1 MSKQNQHKPNVP
13 ELRFPEF
20 SGEWEEKRLGDYAYI
35 KGRLGWKGLKQ
46 EEYVESGYAHLIASK
61 HIKNG
66 YIMWSSTDQINEFR
80 YKESLEIGLEEN
92 DIIFSKDGSLGNP
105 AIIKE
110 MPKPATI
117 NSTMMLVRLDKELV
131 SPCFFYQILLSNQ
144 FQRLIHLK
152 VSGSSI
158 PHLFQADMKQFKFFS
173 PSLSEQKKIGEF
185 FSKIDRQIELEEKKL
200 ALLEEQKKG
209 YMQKIFSQELRFKDE
224 NGNEYPKWKEANLE
238 AVLKMKEGLRR
249 GPFGGALK
257 KEIFIE
263 EGYAVYEQANAIYDN
278 QTFRYFIDENK
289 FNEMKNFSVK
299 ADDIIMS
306 CSGTIGKLSLI
317 PKNYKEGIINQ
328 ALIRFRVSEKLN
340 SLYFL
345 YYMKSGM
352 MQRKILKSNPGSAIV
367 NLIPVKDLKKI
378 NLKVPSI
385 EEQEKISNFLHN
397 LDSLLAKKIFKIK
410 MMKNRKDSFLQ
421 KMFL

>member
-1 MSKQNQHKPNVP
+1 MSKKNEHKPNVP

-46 EEYVESGYAHLIASK
+46 EEYVENGYAHLIASK

-131 SPCFFYQILLSNQ
+131 SPYFFYQILLSNQ

-158 PHLFQADMKQFKFFS
+158 PHLFQADMKQFQFFS
-173 PSLSEQKKIGEF
+173 PSLREQKKIGEF

-224 NGNEYPKWKEANLE
+224 NGNEYPKWKEY
-238 AVLKMKEGLRR
+238 
-249 GPFGGALK
+249 
-257 KEIFIE
+257 EI
-263 EGYAVYEQANAIYDN
+263 D
-278 QTFRYFIDENK
+278 RK
-289 FNEMKNFSVK
+289 FNFFDKYRRPIEASKRIKGIYPYYGATGIIDFV
-299 ADDIIMS
+299 DDYIFDGEYILIGEDGANIIS
-306 CSGTIGKLSLI
+306 RNSPLVYITRGKIWVNNHAHILQ
-317 PKNYKEGIINQ
+317 PKNGNTYYYYTLLDNVDYSKYNTGTAQ
-328 ALIRFRVSEKLN
+328 PKLN
-340 SLYFL
+340 I
-345 YYMKSGM
+345 
-352 MQRKILKSNPGSAIV
+352 QTI
-367 NLIPVKDLKKI
+367 KKI
-378 NLKVPSI
+378 KCKFSENQKEQNKIGHFFEKMDFLIKQSYQKIERLASRKKV
-385 EEQEKISNFLHN
+385 
-397 LDSLLAKKIFKIK
+397 LLQRIYI
-410 MMKNRKDSFLQ
+410 
-421 KMFL
+421 

>member
-1 MSKQNQHKPNVP
+1 MSKQSEHKPNVP
-13 ELRFPEF
+13 KLRFPEF

-46 EEYVESGYAHLIASK
+46 EEYVENGYAHLIASK

-131 SPCFFYQILLSNQ
+131 SPYFFYQILLSNQ

-173 PSLSEQKKIGEF
+173 PSLREQKKIGEF

-224 NGNEYPKWKEANLE
+224 NGNEYPEWKEKKLSE
-238 AVLKMKEGLRR
+238 LLRR
-249 GPFGGALK
+249 RDQRQIPSDNAPLMAFTSTGGIEPKGKRYNREFLVKDANK
-257 KEIFIE
+257 KYKKTMMDDLIYSSNNLDVGAI
-263 EGYAVYEQANAIYDN
+263 GRNRYGTAVISDVYEVFFLKTSNSPL
-278 QTFRYFIDENK
+278 FFGYFITDK
-289 FNEMKNFSVK
+289 RF
-299 ADDIIMS
+299 
-306 CSGTIGKLSLI
+306 
-317 PKNYKEGIINQ
+317 IN
-328 ALIRFRVSEKLN
+328 
-340 SLYFL
+340 
-345 YYMKSGM
+345 
-352 MQRKILKSNPGSAIV
+352 KILKYRQGALYGQYRIHA
-367 NLIPVKDLKKI
+367 KDFMNTKVL
-378 NLKVPSI
+378 VPSSK
-385 EEQEKISNFLHN
+385 EQYKIGIFLQRLDLMKDKSNEKIKLLKLCKKRFLFE
-397 LDSLLAKKIFKIK
+397 LII
-410 MMKNRKDSFLQ
+410 
-421 KMFL
+421 

>member
-1 MSKQNQHKPNVP
+1 MSKKNEHKPNVP

-131 SPCFFYQILLSNQ
+131 SPYFFYQILLSNQ

-158 PHLFQADMKQFKFFS
+158 PHLFQADMKQFQFFS
-173 PSLSEQKKIGEF
+173 PSLREQKKIGEF

-224 NGNEYPKWKEANLE
+224 NGNEYPEWEE
-238 AVLKMKEGLRR
+238 
-249 GPFGGALK
+249 K
-257 KEIFIE
+257 KL
-263 EGYAVYEQANAIYDN
+263 GD
-278 QTFRYFIDENK
+278 
-289 FNEMKNFSVK
+289 
-299 ADDIIMS
+299 
-306 CSGTIGKLSLI
+306 IGKVAMNKRIFKNETTSHGEIPFYKIGTFGKVADSFITREKFEEYKNKYPYPKIGDILISASGSIGRTIEYKGEEAYFQDSNIVWLDHNDEVTNSYLKQYYHIIRWNGIEGTTIKRLYNKNILESKILI
-317 PKNYKEGIINQ
+317 PN
-328 ALIRFRVSEKLN
+328 
-340 SLYFL
+340 
-345 YYMKSGM
+345 
-352 MQRKILKSNPGSAIV
+352 
-367 NLIPVKDLKKI
+367 
-378 NLKVPSI
+378 I
-385 EEQEKISNFLHN
+385 EEQKKIANFLNDMDVLIHLKKSRLN
-397 LDSLLAKKIFKIK
+397 LSLKNKEALLNKILI
-410 MMKNRKDSFLQ
+410 
-421 KMFL
+421 